1 MAIKKL
7 TVAILLITA
16 MASTFSTC
24 KKGGLGCTKT
34 VYNFKI
40 NMQAY
45 PDKDS
50 IHINDTIWIEL
61 NSPTSLTD
69 LRTNQLIDFSRATN
83 LGSAITVVKFIGGS
97 VSDPGAVYSANSF
110 DYVLVVGNKIDNP
123 STEGVREYTFAEDNK
138 MYHFKLGII
147 PKQYGIF
154 SIGLSNAANVYRKSD
169 KCTKAEFEINFNNT
183 NQHLYYLQNNRPG
196 YIITGSELT
205 SLYCFKVY

>member
-1 MAIKKL
+1 
-7 TVAILLITA
+7 
-16 MASTFSTC
+16 MASIFSTC
-24 KKGGLGCTKT
+24 KKGGLGCANT

-69 LRTNQLIDFSRATN
+69 LRTNQLVDFSGATN
-83 LGSAITVVKFIGGS
+83 LGSAITVVKFVGGS

-110 DYVLVVGNKIDNP
+110 DYVLEVGKKIDNP
-123 STEGVREYTFAEDNK
+123 FTEGVREFIFIEDNQ
-138 MYHFKLGII
+138 MYLFKLGIV
-147 PKQYGIF
+147 PKQLGIF

-169 KCTKAEFEINFNNT
+169 KCTKAGFEIDFSTT

-196 YIITGSELT
+196 YVITGSELT